1 MGKTKYLINGRFVE
15 DRTLPGLLVNTSDPV
30 IRKAL
35 SSYSEQV
42 MENGIVVHAL
52 PRLMES
58 ILGYFS
64 KEGIKPAKTERI
76 G

>member
-1 MGKTKYLINGRFVE
+1 VGKTRYLVNGKFVE
-15 DRTLPGLLVNTSDPV
+15 DKTLPGLLVNTGDPV

-35 SSYSEQV
+35 SSYEEQV

-52 PRLMES
+52 PRLMQS
-58 ILGYFS
+58 ILGHFS
-64 KEGIKPAKTERI
+64 KEGIKPARTERI